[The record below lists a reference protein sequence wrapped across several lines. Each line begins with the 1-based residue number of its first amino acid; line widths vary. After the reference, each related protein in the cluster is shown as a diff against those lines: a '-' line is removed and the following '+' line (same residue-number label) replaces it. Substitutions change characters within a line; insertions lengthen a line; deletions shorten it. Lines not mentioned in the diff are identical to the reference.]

1 MRNAR
6 RGKAASSDGGFAP
19 PAGLGLIGLRR

>member
-1 MRNAR
+1 LAHP
-6 RGKAASSDGGFAP
+6 GKAASSNGAFAP